1 VDWLIW
7 MFRNIHADI
16 VRMRTS
22 SPPLPSPYPRALY
35 PALAIPTHSPF
46 APSLIPNRQQLI
58 TLRVEMLLN
67 ERFPMLAPWGKEAP
81 RNRRW
86 DSILMNKFKNE
97 RNLGLESKHINTLGQ
112 VSRNGLSLAEMLNV
126 NVGAALAPAG
136 VGSLES
142 DATALQPCSVS
153 AASGRSSSSLPDS
166 RKRPRAQEDA
176 GGSGEDVEED
186 SAAIIARALKATLDK
201 RQQASTWSARLTLY
215 ILHPLNHPPFF
226 VVG

>member
-1 VDWLIW
+1 
-7 MFRNIHADI
+7 MA
-16 VRMRTS
+16 
-22 SPPLPSPYPRALY
+22 
-35 PALAIPTHSPF
+35 
-46 APSLIPNRQQLI
+46 
-58 TLRVEMLLN
+58 
-67 ERFPMLAPWGKEAP
+67 
-81 RNRRW
+81 
-86 DSILMNKFKNE
+86 
-97 RNLGLESKHINTLGQ
+97 SKHIDDNGQ
-112 VSRNGLSLAEMLNV
+112 VSRNGLTLAEML

-153 AASGRSSSSLPDS
+153 AASGRSSSSLGDS
-166 RKRPRAQEDA
+166 RKRPRAQDDA

-201 RQQASTWSARLTLY
+201 RQQASTWSARLTY

>member
-1 VDWLIW
+1 MCGLVDMDVPEHPCGYRAYAHLKPPPPIPVPPRSLPRARHTNS
-7 MFRNIHADI
+7 FALC
-16 VRMRTS
+16 
-22 SPPLPSPYPRALY
+22 PLP
-35 PALAIPTHSPF
+35 HS
-46 APSLIPNRQQLI
+46 QQLI

-67 ERFPMLAPWGKEAP
+67 ERFPKLAPWGKAAP
-81 RNRRW
+81 RRW
-86 DSILMNKFKNE
+86 NSILMNRFKNE
-97 RNLGLESKHINTLGQ
+97 RNLGMTSKHIDDNGQ
-112 VSRNGLSLAEMLNV
+112 VSRNGLSLAEML

-166 RKRPRAQEDA
+166 RKRPRAQDDA

-201 RQQASTWSARLTLY
+201 RQQASTWSARLST
-215 ILHPLNHPPFF
+215 IFASTQPSPFF
-226 VVG
+226 LT

>member
-1 VDWLIW
+1 
-7 MFRNIHADI
+7 
-16 VRMRTS
+16 
-22 SPPLPSPYPRALY
+22 
-35 PALAIPTHSPF
+35 
-46 APSLIPNRQQLI
+46 
-58 TLRVEMLLN
+58 MLLN
-67 ERFPMLAPWGKEAP
+67 ERFPKLAPWGKGAP
-81 RNRRW
+81 RRW
-86 DSILMNKFKNE
+86 NSILMNRFKNE
-97 RNLGLESKHINTLGQ
+97 RNLGMTSKHIDDNGQ
-112 VSRNGLSLAEMLNV
+112 VSRNGLTLAEML

-201 RQQASTWSARLTLY
+201 RQQASTWSARLTY

>member
-1 VDWLIW
+1 
-7 MFRNIHADI
+7 
-16 VRMRTS
+16 
-22 SPPLPSPYPRALY
+22 
-35 PALAIPTHSPF
+35 
-46 APSLIPNRQQLI
+46 
-58 TLRVEMLLN
+58 MLLN
-67 ERFPMLAPWGKEAP
+67 ERFPKLAPWGKGAP
-81 RNRRW
+81 RRW
-86 DSILMNKFKNE
+86 NSILMNRFKNE
-97 RNLGLESKHINTLGQ
+97 RNVGMASKHIDDNGQ
-112 VSRNGLSLAEMLNV
+112 VSRNGLTLAEML

-201 RQQASTWSARLTLY
+201 RQQASTWSARLTY

>member
-1 VDWLIW
+1 
-7 MFRNIHADI
+7 
-16 VRMRTS
+16 
-22 SPPLPSPYPRALY
+22 
-35 PALAIPTHSPF
+35 
-46 APSLIPNRQQLI
+46 
-58 TLRVEMLLN
+58 MLLN
-67 ERFPMLAPWGKEAP
+67 EGFPKLAPSGKGAP
-81 RNRRW
+81 RRW
-86 DSILMNKFKNE
+86 NSILMNRFKNE
-97 RNLGLESKHINTLGQ
+97 RNVGMASKHIDDNGQ
-112 VSRNGLSLAEMLNV
+112 VSRNGLTLAEML

-201 RQQASTWSARLTLY
+201 RQQASTWSARLTY

>member
-1 VDWLIW
+1 
-7 MFRNIHADI
+7 
-16 VRMRTS
+16 
-22 SPPLPSPYPRALY
+22 
-35 PALAIPTHSPF
+35 
-46 APSLIPNRQQLI
+46 LI
-58 TLRVEMLLN
+58 TLRVEMLLK
-67 ERFPMLAPWGKEAP
+67 ERFPKLAPWGKGAP
-81 RNRRW
+81 RRW
-86 DSILMNKFKNE
+86 NSILMNRFKNE
-97 RNLGLESKHINTLGQ
+97 RNVGMASKHIDDNGQ
-112 VSRNGLSLAEMLNV
+112 VSRNGLTLAEML

-201 RQQASTWSARLTLY
+201 RQQASTWSARLTY
-215 ILHPLNHPPFF
+215 IFILHPLNHPPFF

>member
-1 VDWLIW
+1 
-7 MFRNIHADI
+7 
-16 VRMRTS
+16 
-22 SPPLPSPYPRALY
+22 
-35 PALAIPTHSPF
+35 
-46 APSLIPNRQQLI
+46 
-58 TLRVEMLLN
+58 MLLN
-67 ERFPMLAPWGKEAP
+67 ERFPKLAPWGKGA
-81 RNRRW
+81 RKW
-86 DSILMNKFKNE
+86 DSVLMNRFKNE
-97 RNLGLESKHINTLGQ
+97 RNLGLASKHINDNGQ
-112 VSRNGLSLAEMLNV
+112 VSRNGLSLAEML

-153 AASGRSSSSLPDS
+153 AASGRSSSSLGDS
-166 RKRPRAQEDA
+166 RKRPRAQDDA

-201 RQQASTWSARLTLY
+201 RQQASTWSARLTY

>member
-1 VDWLIW
+1 MCGLVDPQNGEHPCGYRAYAHLKPPPPIPVPPRSLPRARHTNS
-7 MFRNIHADI
+7 FALC
-16 VRMRTS
+16 
-22 SPPLPSPYPRALY
+22 PLP
-35 PALAIPTHSPF
+35 HS
-46 APSLIPNRQQLI
+46 QQLI
-58 TLRVEMLLN
+58 TAKVEMLLN
-67 ERFPMLAPWGKEAP
+67 ERFPKLAPWGKGA
-81 RNRRW
+81 RKW
-86 DSILMNKFKNE
+86 DSVLMNRFKNE
-97 RNLGLESKHINTLGQ
+97 RNLGLASKHINDNGQ
-112 VSRNGLSLAEMLNV
+112 VSRNGLSLAEML

-153 AASGRSSSSLPDS
+153 AASGRSSSSLRDS
-166 RKRPRAQEDA
+166 RKRPRAQDDA

-201 RQQASTWSARLTLY
+201 RQQASTWSARLTY

>member
-1 VDWLIW
+1 
-7 MFRNIHADI
+7 MA
-16 VRMRTS
+16 
-22 SPPLPSPYPRALY
+22 
-35 PALAIPTHSPF
+35 
-46 APSLIPNRQQLI
+46 
-58 TLRVEMLLN
+58 
-67 ERFPMLAPWGKEAP
+67 
-81 RNRRW
+81 
-86 DSILMNKFKNE
+86 
-97 RNLGLESKHINTLGQ
+97 SKHIDDNGQ
-112 VSRNGLSLAEMLNV
+112 VSRNGLTLAEML

-166 RKRPRAQEDA
+166 RKRPRAQHDA

-201 RQQASTWSARLTLY
+201 RQQASTWSVRLT
-215 ILHPLNHPPFF
+215 IFCIHSTIPPVF

>member
-1 VDWLIW
+1 
-7 MFRNIHADI
+7 
-16 VRMRTS
+16 
-22 SPPLPSPYPRALY
+22 
-35 PALAIPTHSPF
+35 
-46 APSLIPNRQQLI
+46 
-58 TLRVEMLLN
+58 MLLN
-67 ERFPMLAPWGKEAP
+67 ERFPKLAPWGKGA
-81 RNRRW
+81 RKW
-86 DSILMNKFKNE
+86 DSVLMNRFKNE
-97 RNLGLESKHINTLGQ
+97 RNLGLASKHIDDNGQ
-112 VSRNGLSLAEMLNV
+112 VSRNGLTLAEML

-153 AASGRSSSSLPDS
+153 AASGRSSSSPPDS

-186 SAAIIARALKATLDK
+186 STAIIARALKATLDK
-201 RQQASTWSARLTLY
+201 RQQASTWSARLTY